1 MSPSCGQ
8 CPSLHGA
15 LVVVATVV
23 VAMAM
28 AAAAASVMQEVALPR
43 QGLWGRDGV

>member
-1 MSPSCGQ
+1 MTSPSCGQ
-8 CPSLHGA
+8 HPSLHGT

-28 AAAAASVMQEVALPR
+28 AAAAASVTQEVALPR
-43 QGLWGRDGV
+43 RGGDSV